1 MLFVARCP
9 GCGELNS
16 GRCHACVEVLVR
28 APVTHRSG
36 IIVSHEYVGVMRELI
51 VAMKYSSMR
60 WIAPMLADLW
70 VERCAAVCDV
80 DRVTWVPTTPARA
93 RDRGFDQSEII
104 ARRIA
109 RRMALPC
116 TRLLRRTDDVAQTG
130 RSARERR
137 DGAHFVARGGDLGR
151 VLVVDDV
158 VTTGSTMRHAVSS
171 LVVAGATAVTAGA
184 IAATP
189 TPEGRG

>member
-1 MLFVARCP
+1 MLFVAVCP
-9 GCGELNS
+9 GCGAQNA
-16 GRCHACVEVLVR
+16 GRCHSCVEILVR
-28 APVTHRSG
+28 APVTLRAG
-36 IIVSHEYVGVMRELI
+36 IVVSHDYVGVMRELI

-60 WIAPMLADLW
+60 WIAPMLADVW
-70 VERCAAVCDV
+70 VERCARVCDV

-109 RRMALPC
+109 RRMGLPC
-116 TRLLRRTDDVAQTG
+116 NRLLRRTDDVAQTG

-137 DGAHFVARGGDLGR
+137 DGAHFIARRECVGR
-151 VLVVDDV
+151 ILVVDDV
-158 VTTGSTMRHAVSS
+158 VTTGSTMRHAVTS

-189 TPEGRG
+189 TPEGRR